1 MRLLITSLII
11 LFNTTSLS
19 LSKERE
25 IIESHK
31 FRNGGFIEVLCL
43 RGYEFVMVCEERKG
57 ECNLRTDQI
66 PNIQQIITEEGG
78 GKKC

>member
-1 MRLLITSLII
+1 MVD
-11 LFNTTSLS
+11 F
-19 LSKERE
+19 
-25 IIESHK
+25 
-31 FRNGGFIEVLCL
+31 GGFIEVLCL